1 MGQNDRTRQGADRNG
16 VTRLNTWETAL
27 WKTALWK
34 TALWKTALWKTALAT
49 AVLGIAALSPV
60 DVAAADPAPA
70 ALAARAAEAGI
81 PHVLPPRRPAFG
93 PSFAPL
99 FRAVELRDWRKAYTL
114 ASQSGEPVL
123 TKIVSWVRFTTR
135 GERMEFGELTAFIDA
150 NPDWPLMKDLLENAE
165 EALNESVADATILAW
180 FRKHPPTTPKGAMFL
195 IDALTRQGDKAG
207 ATALIRH
214 TWIEENFS
222 DSMERAFYNRFR
234 RTLTATDHEKR
245 MDRLLWDGRGWEA
258 RRLMRRLKS
267 NYAAVALARLRLR
280 DFKGGVDW
288 AIRRVPK
295 ELESDPGFVYERI
308 RWRRRKGRD
317 DEAIELL
324 KQLPDS
330 LPRPALVW
338 REQGILARRALRKGD
353 ISVAYRLAAGHRQL
367 EGESFADAEFLA
379 GFIALRY
386 LKEPKNALAHFSR
399 LYDGVNFPVSKARGA
414 YWAGRAARDLGDG
427 AGATRWFDLGAQHI
441 TTFYGQLAA
450 HERDGGQKASR
461 PVPPAPRVSDAE
473 ARAYASRDV
482 VRATQLVAQSRD
494 RDHLKFFV
502 RHLVRLAKSPA
513 EHAMASSIALEAG
526 RVDVAVWAA
535 KDSLKDGV
543 QLITAGWP
551 REPLPQNRRGLESGI
566 VLALMRQESAFNP
579 QAVSWA
585 GARGLMQLMPATA
598 RGVARKLGLPF
609 SRERLLADPSYNMT
623 IGAAYFAEVLET
635 FSGSYVLALASYN
648 AGPGRVRR
656 WLRANGDFRRGEVD
670 AVDWI
675 EMIPAGETRDYVQRV
690 LENVQVY
697 RGLFDG
703 GRIRVTAPGNIRG

>member
-1 MGQNDRTRQGADRNG
+1 MRQGADRNS
-16 VTRLNTWETAL
+16 VTRLTRL
-27 WKTALWK
+27 
-34 TALWKTALWKTALAT
+34 KTALA
-49 AVLGIAALSPV
+49 AVVLGALALTPHSGAAQNAKN
-60 DVAAADPAPA
+60 AAPG

-81 PHVLPPRRPAFG
+81 PHLRPPRRPAFG
-93 PSFAPL
+93 PSFAPV
-99 FRAVELRDWRKAYTL
+99 FRAIELRDWRKAYVL
-114 ASQSGEPVL
+114 AAQSGEPIL
-123 TKIVSWVRFTTR
+123 TKIVSWTRFTTR
-135 GERMEFGELTAFIDA
+135 GERMEFDELTAFIDA

-165 EALNESVADATILAW
+165 EALNERVPTDTVLAW
-180 FRKHPPTTPKGAMFL
+180 FRKHPPSTPKGAIFL
-195 IDALTRQGDKAG
+195 IDALMRSGDTA
-207 ATALIRH
+207 AAAALIHR

-222 DSMERAFYNRFR
+222 AAMERAFYNRFR
-234 RTLTATDHEKR
+234 GTLTARDHEKR
-245 MDRLLWDGRGWEA
+245 MDRLLWDGRSWEA
-258 RRLMRRLKS
+258 RRLMRRLKT
-267 NYAAVALARLRLR
+267 NYAAVALARMRLR
-280 DFKGGVDW
+280 AYSGGVDW

-295 ELESDPGFVYERI
+295 ELTNDPGFVYERI

-317 DEAIELL
+317 DEAIAAL
-324 KQLPDS
+324 KDLPAA
-330 LPRPALVW
+330 LPRPALIW
-338 REQGILARRALRKGD
+338 HEQGILARRMLRKGN
-353 ISVAYRLAAGHRQL
+353 ISLAYRLAADHRQL

-386 LKEPKNALAHFSR
+386 LKEPKSAIGHFSR

-414 YWAGRAARDLGDG
+414 YWAGRAARDLGDS
-427 AGATRWFDLGAQHI
+427 AAATRWFDLGAQHI

-450 HERDGGQKASR
+450 HERDGGQKSAR
-461 PVPPAPRVSDAE
+461 AIPPAPKVSDAA
-473 ARAYASRDV
+473 ARAYVERDV
-482 VRATQLVAQSRD
+482 VRATQMMAQSRD

-502 RHLVRLAKSPA
+502 RHLVRLAKTPA

-543 QLITAGWP
+543 QLVNAGWP

-579 QAVSWA
+579 EALSWA
-585 GARGLMQLMPATA
+585 GARGLMQVMPATA
-598 RGVARKLGLPF
+598 RHVARKIGLPF

-623 IGAAYFAEVLET
+623 IGSAYFAEVLGE
-635 FSGSYVLALASYN
+635 FSGSYLLALASYN

-670 AVDWI
+670 ALDWI

-697 RGLFDG
+697 RGLLDG
-703 GRIRVTAPGNIRG
+703 GHIRAVSPGNIRG